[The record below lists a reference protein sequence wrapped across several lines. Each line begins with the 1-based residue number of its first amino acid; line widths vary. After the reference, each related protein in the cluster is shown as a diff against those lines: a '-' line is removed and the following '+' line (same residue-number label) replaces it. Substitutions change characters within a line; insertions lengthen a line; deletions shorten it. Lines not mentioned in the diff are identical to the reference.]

1 METRRWQE
9 EGRKTKEDM
18 ARHTEGG
25 SGHTG
30 RWLEIV
36 MTRKILLTTVPDGDN
51 SLPNVLIRTGETK
64 SKKLT
69 K

>member
-9 EGRKTKEDM
+9 GGLKSKEDM

-30 RWLEIV
+30 TLGVDWNDARDTANDRTRWRQLV
-36 MTRKILLTTVPDGDN
+36 AQCSAQNGRN
-51 SLPNVLIRTGETK
+51 
-64 SKKLT
+64 
-69 K
+69 